1 MFLSDDEDY
10 LPPNKRSKNTETANE
25 AASTGRRKTREFNF
39 GKMKKNS
46 RFVSLYLVSFLSV
59 DVLYEKIRL
68 NVLLN

>member
-10 LPPNKRSKNTETANE
+10 SPPNKRSKNTETANE

-46 RFVSLYLVSFLSV
+46 RFVPLCQLFVS
-59 DVLYEKIRL
+59 
-68 NVLLN
+68 

>member
-39 GKMKKNS
+39 GKMKKKFKVCFS
-46 RFVSLYLVSFLSV
+46 LLGQLFVS
-59 DVLYEKIRL
+59 
-68 NVLLN
+68 

>member
-39 GKMKKNS
+39 GKMKKIQGLFLS
-46 RFVSLYLVSFLSV
+46 VSFLSV
-59 DVLYEKIRL
+59 DLLYEKIRL